1 VAPLTLLVNEEGVVH
16 CNGVAAGKLD
26 DPQLLKAR
34 DLQEALHDPSSKHLS
49 LPAQPQSAFRYHV
62 RDESGSVRCSVT
74 IGVDELILGKQP
86 AASRG

>member
-1 VAPLTLLVNEEGVVH
+1 VVPNFGVIDIDWRDRTITL
-16 CNGVAAGKLD
+16 A
-26 DPQLLKAR
+26 
-34 DLQEALHDPSSKHLS
+34 
-49 LPAQPQSAFRYHV
+49 V